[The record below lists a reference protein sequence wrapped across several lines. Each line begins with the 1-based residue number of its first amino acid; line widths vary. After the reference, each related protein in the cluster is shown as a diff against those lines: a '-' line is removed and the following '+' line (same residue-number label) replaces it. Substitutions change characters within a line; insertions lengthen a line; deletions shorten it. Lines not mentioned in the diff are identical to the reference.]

1 MSWRCTEFVGSVRPL
16 LINYLTMRNVIPIIT
31 AALWL
36 GCGGGHDHDH
46 HDHDHHNGADV
57 HGHKAP
63 HGGVLVNVE
72 NEFCHLEFVQEPGAK
87 RLQMHA
93 MRFHPKEG
101 PVKFY
106 AEKVEASARVGDQN
120 KTLVFK
126 PTELDGITTTQAPT
140 SLYVAQIDWFEEGTS
155 FEATLGEF
163 SIEGKKLQNITFK
176 FMEK

>member
-87 RLQMHA
+87 RLQMHV

>member
-1 MSWRCTEFVGSVRPL
+1 MRSALPL
-16 LINYLTMRNVIPIIT
+16 LINYPTMRNIILIIT
-31 AALWL
+31 ATLWL
-36 GCGGGHDHDH
+36 GCGEGHDHDH
-46 HDHDHHNGADV
+46 DHNDAHV

-63 HGGVLVNVE
+63 HGGVLVNIE
-72 NEFCHLEFVQEPGAK
+72 NEFCHLEFVREPGSK
-87 RLQMHA
+87 SLQMHV
-93 MRFHPKEG
+93 MRFHPSEG

-140 SLYVAQIDWFEEGTS
+140 SLYVAQIDWFKEGTS

-163 SIEGKKLQNITFK
+163 LIEGKKLQNITFK

>member
-1 MSWRCTEFVGSVRPL
+1 MSWRCTEFVASVLPL

-31 AALWL
+31 AALWV

-46 HDHDHHNGADV
+46 GHDHHNSEDI

-72 NEFCHLEFVQEPGAK
+72 NEFCHLEFVREPGAK
-87 RLQMHA
+87 ILQMHV

-101 PVKFY
+101 PVKFF
-106 AEKVEASARVGDQN
+106 ADKVEASIRVGDQN

-140 SLYVAQIDWFEEGTS
+140 SLYVAQIDWFEEETS
-155 FEATLGEF
+155 FKVTLGEF

-176 FMEK
+176 FLEK

>member
-1 MSWRCTEFVGSVRPL
+1 MGSVLPL
-16 LINYLTMRNVIPIIT
+16 LINYLTMRNVILIIT

-36 GCGGGHDHDH
+36 GCGGGHD

-101 PVKFY
+101 PVKFF
-106 AEKVEASARVGDQN
+106 AEKIEATTTIRDQN

-126 PTELDGITTTQAPT
+126 PTELDGITATQAPT
-140 SLYVAQIDWFEEGTS
+140 SLYVAEIDWFEEGTS

-163 SIEGKKLQNITFK
+163 SIEGKKLRNITFK
-176 FMEK
+176 FIEE

>member
-1 MSWRCTEFVGSVRPL
+1 VRSALPL
-16 LINYLTMRNVIPIIT
+16 LINYPTMRNIILIIT
-31 AALWL
+31 ATLWL
-36 GCGGGHDHDH
+36 GCGEGHDHDH
-46 HDHDHHNGADV
+46 DHNDAHV

-63 HGGVLVNVE
+63 HGGVLVNIE
-72 NEFCHLEFVQEPGAK
+72 NEFCHLEFVREPGSK
-87 RLQMHA
+87 SLQMHV
-93 MRFHPKEG
+93 MRFHPSEG

-126 PTELDGITTTQAPT
+126 PTELDGITTTQTPT

-163 SIEGKKLQNITFK
+163 SIEGKRLQNITFK

>member
-1 MSWRCTEFVGSVRPL
+1 MRS
-16 LINYLTMRNVIPIIT
+16 LIPVIT
-31 AALWL
+31 ATLCL

-46 HDHDHHNGADV
+46 DHHHNEDV

-87 RLQMHA
+87 RLQMHV

-101 PVKFY
+101 PVKFFT
-106 AEKVEASARVGDQN
+106 KNIKASARVGDLD
-120 KTLVFK
+120 KTLIFT
-126 PTELDGITTTQAPT
+126 PTELDGITATQVPT
-140 SLYVAQIDWFEEGTS
+140 SLYVAQIDWLKGGAS

-163 SIEGKKLQNITFK
+163 SIEGKKLRNITFK
-176 FMEK
+176 FIEE

>member
-1 MSWRCTEFVGSVRPL
+1 MFWRCTAFVGSVLPL
-16 LINYLTMRNVIPIIT
+16 LINYLTMRNVILIIT

-36 GCGGGHDHDH
+36 GCGGGHD

-87 RLQMHA
+87 RLQMHF

-176 FMEK
+176 FLEK

>member
-1 MSWRCTEFVGSVRPL
+1 MRSALPL
-16 LINYLTMRNVIPIIT
+16 LINYPTMRNIILIIT
-31 AALWL
+31 ATLWL

-46 HDHDHHNGADV
+46 DHNDAHV

-63 HGGVLVNVE
+63 HGGVLVNIE
-72 NEFCHLEFVQEPGAK
+72 NEFCHLEFVREPGSK
-87 RLQMHA
+87 SLQMHV
-93 MRFHPKEG
+93 MRFHPIEG

-120 KTLVFK
+120 KTLVFN

>member
-1 MSWRCTEFVGSVRPL
+1 MGSALPL
-16 LINYLTMRNVIPIIT
+16 LINYPTMRNIILIIT
-31 AALWL
+31 ATLWL
-36 GCGGGHDHDH
+36 GCGEGHDHDH
-46 HDHDHHNGADV
+46 DHNDAHV

-63 HGGVLVNVE
+63 HGGVLVNIE
-72 NEFCHLEFVQEPGAK
+72 NEFCHLEFVREPGGK

-101 PVKFY
+101 PVNFY
-106 AEKVEASARVGDQN
+106 AEKVKASAEVGDQN

-126 PTELDGITTTQAPT
+126 PTELDGITMTQEPT

-155 FEATLGEF
+155 FEATLSEF